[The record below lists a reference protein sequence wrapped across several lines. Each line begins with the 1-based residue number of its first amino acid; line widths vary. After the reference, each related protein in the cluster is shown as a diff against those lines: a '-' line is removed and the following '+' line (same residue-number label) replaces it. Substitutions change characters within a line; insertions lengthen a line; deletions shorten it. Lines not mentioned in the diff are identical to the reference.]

1 MKNSEIY
8 DKKSVKWDNFAG
20 VRSDSETY
28 DLNLSKYQ
36 KNSALSWHLKTYSGI
51 LTHPELKNVSDEHVE
66 YIKGIQLL
74 EFVLKQ
80 TVFEVDCVNYVASK
94 LAHNKYSFNLNQK
107 LKLDALKIYTDE
119 GYHAYYTQKVAQQI
133 ANYYVVN
140 MDDLQKYISNYYIK
154 IEQLVGKFGSEYK
167 DLCMLAFVISGENQ
181 IVSDISEQM
190 RGVVYEPIRNMFRN
204 HMKDEVFHAH
214 FFTQIFEEV
223 WPQLNTMQKECMGLT
238 FLDSMQILGVPR
250 TDIYFYS
257 LSKIGYSV
265 EQITKYIDDI
275 YNNEEW
281 TEVRVKDRMLPTLE
295 LLKNNNV
302 FEVEVLKRKFEEKK
316 YI

>member
-1 MKNSEIY
+1 MNNLDTY
-8 DKKSVKWDNFAG
+8 DKKSTKWNEFSG

-28 DLNLSKYQ
+28 DLNISKNQ
-36 KNSALSWHLKTYSGI
+36 KNPKLSWHLKTYSGI
-51 LTHPELKNVSDEHVE
+51 LTHSDLINLSDEKVE
-66 YIKGIQLL
+66 YVKGIQLL

-94 LAHNKYSFNLNQK
+94 IAHDKYKFKLTQK

-133 ANYYVVN
+133 ANYYDVN
-140 MDDLQKYISNYYIK
+140 TDDLQKYISDYYLK
-154 IEQLVGKFGSEYK
+154 IDELVGRYGPEYK

-214 FFTQIFEEV
+214 FFTQIFKEA
-223 WPQLNTMQKECMGLT
+223 WPQLNDIEKEYMGLT
-238 FLDSMQILGVPR
+238 FLESMKILGLPR
-250 TDIYFYS
+250 TDIYYYS
-257 LSKIGYSV
+257 LSKIGYSN
-265 EQITKYIDDI
+265 EQISKYINDI
-275 YNNEEW
+275 YNTLEW
-281 TEVRVKDRMLPTLE
+281 KEVRIRDRMLPTIE
-295 LLKNNNV
+295 LLKNSNV
-302 FEVEVLKRKFEEKK
+302 FEIKSLKEKFVEKK